1 MHADGNEQHPNWRWP
16 KCKRKKKI
24 LCDYNYT
31 MEKMDRNGGNK
42 THCLHRY
49 CSNYFL
55 SKLIFD
61 NWLEDLWRKENQIPL
76 SSPTTVGLL
85 AKILD
90 RQGLYWYKNC

>member
-1 MHADGNEQHPNWRWP
+1 
-16 KCKRKKKI
+16 
-24 LCDYNYT
+24 

-49 CSNYFL
+49 RSNYFL